1 MTTNARFGNQN
12 PTQSVILPYSETLY
26 QRAIDYYQRTK
37 LNCYEWQRDIVK
49 DIMAVDEDGLWVH
62 QKFGFSIPRRN
73 GKTEIVYIV
82 ELDALEQGLKVLHTA
97 HRISTSHASF
107 EKMKKYLEESGYVEG
122 SEKEG
127 ADFNSI
133 KAKGQERIELYKS
146 GGVIQFRTRTASGGL
161 GEGFDLLVIDEAQEY
176 TTEQESALKYTVTDS
191 KNPMTIM
198 TGTPPTPV
206 SSGTVF
212 ANFRENLLF
221 GQSKYAGWAEWSV
234 EDEKDIHDI
243 EAWYNSNPSMGYH
256 LNERKIEA
264 ELGEDKL
271 DHNIQRLGYWPKFN
285 QKSAISEKD
294 WKELKVNALPVLK
307 GPLSVGIKYGNDGT
321 NVSMSIAV
329 HTLSGKIFV
338 ETIDCQSVR
347 NGNQW
352 IINFLKNA
360 EVSSVAIDGASGQ
373 SLLADDMNDF
383 RLKEPILP
391 TVKEIINAN
400 SLWEQAIFQK
410 SICHSDQPSL
420 TTVVTNCDKR
430 NIGSS
435 GGFGYKSQ
443 FDDMDISLMD
453 SALLAHWA
461 CSNDKPKKKQK
472 IRY

>member
-1 MTTNARFGNQN
+1 MTTKARFGNQH
-12 PTQSVILPYSETLY
+12 PTQSVILPYDKSLY
-26 QRAIDYYQRTK
+26 QEAVEIYQK
-37 LNCYEWQRDIVK
+37 SKHECYDWQLNLLK
-49 DIMAVDEDGLWVH
+49 PLMATDDDGLWVH
-62 QKFGFSIPRRN
+62 QKFGYSLPRRN
-73 GKTEIVYIV
+73 GKTEIVYIL
-82 ELDALEQGLKVLHTA
+82 ELWALEQGLSTLHTA
-97 HRISTSHASF
+97 HRISTSHSSF
-107 EKMKKYLEESGYVEG
+107 EKVKKYLEDSGYKDGE
-122 SEKEG
+122 
-127 ADFNSI
+127 DFNSI
-133 KAKGQERIELYKS
+133 KAKGQERIELYAT
-146 GGVIQFRTRTASGGL
+146 GGVIQFRTRTSSGGL
-161 GEGFDLLVIDEAQEY
+161 GEGFDFLVIDEAQEY

-191 KNPMTIM
+191 DNPLTIM
-198 TGTPPTPV
+198 CGTPPTPV

-212 ANFRENLLF
+212 TSYRDKVLF
-221 GQSKYAGWAEWSV
+221 GQSKYSGWAEWSV
-234 EDEKDIHDI
+234 DEVKDIHDT

-271 DHNIQRLGYWPKFN
+271 DHNVQRLGYWPKYN

-294 WKELKVNALPVLK
+294 WQNLKVNTLPVLK
-307 GPLSVGIKYGNDGT
+307 GGLSIGIKYGNDGA

-329 HTLSGKIFV
+329 KTLSGKIFI
-338 ETIDCQSVR
+338 ESIDCQSVR

-352 IINFLKNA
+352 IINFLKKA
-360 EVSSVAIDGASGQ
+360 KVEHVVIDGASGQ
-373 SLLADDMNDF
+373 SILAEEMKDF
-383 RLKEPILP
+383 KIKPAPILP

-400 SLWEQAIFQK
+400 ASWEQGIYQK
-410 SICHSDQPSL
+410 SVCHNDQPSL

-461 CSNDKPKKKQK
+461 CNNNKPKKKQK